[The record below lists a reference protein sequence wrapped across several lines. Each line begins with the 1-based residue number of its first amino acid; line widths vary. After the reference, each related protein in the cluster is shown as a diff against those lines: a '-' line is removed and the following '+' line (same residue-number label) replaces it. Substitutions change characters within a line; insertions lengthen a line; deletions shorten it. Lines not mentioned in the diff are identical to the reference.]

1 MRRFGFG
8 RLPRVCGWLAAG
20 CASAAA
26 PAIAATA
33 VAEASRAA
41 LSVSVSASASA
52 STMLAA
58 TGPVERSGRVSVWVD
73 LDLPALAHVP
83 RAEREALRLKILA
96 QQDQVMGRLRQLGA
110 QEQARIQQVR
120 NALAVRLDGTQL
132 DAARAIPGVR
142 SVRIVRDIQ
151 RIPPVSGAG
160 SR

>member
-1 MRRFGFG
+1 M
-8 RLPRVCGWLAAG
+8 P
-20 CASAAA
+20 
-26 PAIAATA
+26 
-33 VAEASRAA
+33 
-41 LSVSVSASASA
+41 
-52 STMLAA
+52 AA

-73 LDLPALAHVP
+73 LDLPALARVP
-83 RAEREALRLKILA
+83 RAEREAVRLKILA

-151 RIPPVSGAG
+151 RTPPVSGAG

>member
-41 LSVSVSASASA
+41 LSVSASASA
-52 STMLAA
+52 LTMPVA
-58 TGPVERSGRVSVWVD
+58 TRTVERSGRVSVWVD
-73 LDLPALAHVP
+73 LDLPALARVP
-83 RAEREALRLKILA
+83 RAEREAVRLKILA